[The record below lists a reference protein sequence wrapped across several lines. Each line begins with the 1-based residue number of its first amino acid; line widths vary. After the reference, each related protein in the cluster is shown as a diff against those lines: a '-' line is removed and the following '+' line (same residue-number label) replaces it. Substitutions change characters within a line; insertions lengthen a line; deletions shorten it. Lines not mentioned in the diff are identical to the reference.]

1 SARRRWVVG
10 PEPRGGNGAGGATQA
25 RRRSIHRRPAA
36 DCAKQFKEVK
46 SGASSEETKLLMDE
60 LKQREEEATKAQQQA
75 DVKLLEA
82 KKLA

>member
-1 SARRRWVVG
+1 MF
-10 PEPRGGNGAGGATQA
+10 P
-25 RRRSIHRRPAA
+25 
-36 DCAKQFKEVK
+36 DCAKQFVEVK